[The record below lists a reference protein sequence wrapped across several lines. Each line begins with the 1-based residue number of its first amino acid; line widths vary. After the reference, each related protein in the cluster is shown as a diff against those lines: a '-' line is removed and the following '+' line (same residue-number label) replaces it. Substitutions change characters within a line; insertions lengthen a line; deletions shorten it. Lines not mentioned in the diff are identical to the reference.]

1 MHCVCVWSEWGHR
14 SMVGLSLNL
23 RADRSLALNFMWL
36 PWRLNW
42 YLSTLKVNMELAFG
56 MAIDPATVSRCVCVR
71 EREREREKRPSKLI
85 LMASSQ
91 IIK

>member
-1 MHCVCVWSEWGHR
+1 M
-14 SMVGLSLNL
+14 GLSLNL

-56 MAIDPATVSRCVCVR
+56 MAIDPAMVSGCVC
-71 EREREREKRPSKLI
+71 EREEGHTVKISF
-85 LMASSQ
+85 SGFHQ
-91 IIK
+91 INN